1 MKCIYF
7 HDTMCNHYKLWIA
20 LLNENYLHHLFTLL
34 LFSHPNKYYDIQ
46 GVPVIMLQNSR
57 VDKTHENKKKSS
69 CEHGSG
75 NASSGS

>member
-1 MKCIYF
+1 MFVLVLSDYPV
-7 HDTMCNHYKLWIA
+7 DTAATSSRFTYY
-20 LLNENYLHHLFTLL
+20 LLHNLIDFQNRIIFNLMF
-34 LFSHPNKYYDIQ
+34 IQ